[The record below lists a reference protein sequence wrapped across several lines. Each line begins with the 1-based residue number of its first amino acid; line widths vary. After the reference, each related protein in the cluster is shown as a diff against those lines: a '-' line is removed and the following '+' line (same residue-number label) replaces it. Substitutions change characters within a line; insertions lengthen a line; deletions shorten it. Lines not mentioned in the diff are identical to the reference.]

1 MILKDVTNECL
12 LSISWHQLNLSDT
25 GTISRMDLGWW
36 DEKNNC
42 LWTLCLLNEP
52 HWQMISWRNNFLLLI
67 LQTIK
72 IPQKKVRHISY
83 VFMCL
88 KHISSSISHVSSSCG
103 CSDNCLLT
111 QWDKLCKAP
120 PPHMPH
126 SVMPCGTPALLGSHW
141 IPLVITHKTY
151 RFRSPK
157 SANKIF

>member
-1 MILKDVTNECL
+1 MIWRTLQMSASCQFLGTRWTFL
-12 LSISWHQLNLSDT
+12 TLA
-25 GTISRMDLGWW
+25 TISQMDSGWW

-67 LQTIK
+67 VQTIK

-120 PPHMPH
+120 PPHMP
-126 SVMPCGTPALLGSHW
+126 PLCNALWHASFAEQ
-141 IPLVITHKTY
+141 PLNTTRYNSQNI
-151 RFRSPK
+151 
-157 SANKIF
+157 